1 MIATADPGEE
11 RGWEAFLKQ
20 RSLRGKEGFHR
31 REEVIPGGG
40 AETWA
45 WAYTKRSFLCTFE
58 SLKNLK
64 DSERTFFAKKL
75 IIEKLLKYRFIYKIK
90 FVGFYK
96 EGALYVIKGRPC
108 NL

>member
-40 AETWA
+40 AET
-45 WAYTKRSFLCTFE
+45 
-58 SLKNLK
+58 
-64 DSERTFFAKKL
+64 
-75 IIEKLLKYRFIYKIK
+75 
-90 FVGFYK
+90 
-96 EGALYVIKGRPC
+96 
-108 NL
+108 